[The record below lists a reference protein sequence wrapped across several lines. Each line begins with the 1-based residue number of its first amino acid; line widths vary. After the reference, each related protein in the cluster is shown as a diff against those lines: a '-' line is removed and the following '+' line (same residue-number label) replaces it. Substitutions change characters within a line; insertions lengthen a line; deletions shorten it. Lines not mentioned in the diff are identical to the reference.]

1 MQRKLREATGR
12 MFLLTLPPF
21 VFDVPS
27 LLRGRGMRPSPVFW
41 TALIAM
47 LIEGKNIL
55 LVFLTAV
62 RAWGRSPRHQ
72 DGGRTDRRGSAA
84 HCPPLRHWPPFL
96 SPPSYPLRTPPPFS
110 SHEWYMDRHAAN
122 ELCDSQILIACRCM
136 GIGSMSKGRAPRWRP
151 KVVPRCSARS
161 GLRRLAPE

>member
-1 MQRKLREATGR
+1 VLIALGAYAAHHVVTWLLPAWLQLGSEALARVQRKLREATGR

-27 LLRGRGMRPSPVFW
+27 PPRGRGMRPSPVFW
-41 TALIAM
+41 TARIAM

-62 RAWGRSPRHQ
+62 RACGRSPRHQ
-72 DGGRTDRRGSAA
+72 DGGRTDRRGAAA
-84 HCPPLRHWPPFL
+84 HCPPLRHLPPFL

-110 SHEWYMDRHAAN
+110 SHEWYMD
-122 ELCDSQILIACRCM
+122 
-136 GIGSMSKGRAPRWRP
+136 
-151 KVVPRCSARS
+151 
-161 GLRRLAPE
+161 